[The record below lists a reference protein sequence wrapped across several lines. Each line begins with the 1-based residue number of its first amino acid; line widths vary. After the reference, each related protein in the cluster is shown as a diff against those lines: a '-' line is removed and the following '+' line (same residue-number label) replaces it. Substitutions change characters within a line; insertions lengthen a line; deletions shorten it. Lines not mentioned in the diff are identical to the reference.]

1 MKLSEKITLC
11 RKKQGLSQS
20 DLADLLNVSRQSVS
34 KWETGEAMPDTDK
47 LVALSKALEVSID
60 WLLDESKEKV
70 EVEDNNDLPDWI
82 NKLPKNIVEMFKK
95 YGWIYGVYSSIG
107 GFVFI
112 GIGILVR
119 IVAHNFITLGY
130 DVYTNQINNSSL
142 ETFDIFSNV
151 IVFIGAVFVIFDL
164 SLAIILKRWGNNI
177 NKK

>member
-1 MKLSEKITLC
+1 MKLSEKISLC

-20 DLADLLNVSRQSVS
+20 DLADLLDVSRQSVS
-34 KWETGEAMPDTDK
+34 KWETREAMPDINK
-47 LVALSKALEVSID
+47 LIALSKALEVSID
-60 WLLDESKEKV
+60 WLLDESKEKM

-107 GFVFI
+107 GFVFV
-112 GIGILVR
+112 GIGVLVKVLAR
-119 IVAHNFITLGY
+119 KFIATGFTY

-151 IVFIGAVFVIFDL
+151 IILIGTIFVI
-164 SLAIILKRWGNNI
+164 
-177 NKK
+177 